1 LQPNNSLSQQG
12 DFIDTENGKKSV
24 ALKMLRDSENSNLP
38 RRQSGVAW
46 EIGRRRSKML
56 VKDKV
61 IVVTGA
67 GSGMGRELTL
77 ELVRRGAKVAAVDLR
92 EETLEQ
98 TQTLA
103 TNLGGKVEIFVMD
116 VSDAK
121 AVSELP
127 VKVEIALGSAD
138 ALINNAGIIQPFVK
152 VNDLSLEDASRV
164 MRINFDGPLMLIKS
178 FLPGLIAKTEAHLL
192 NVSSMG
198 AYAPVPGQSVYGASK
213 AALKLLTEGLRSELK
228 PTGVGVTIVF
238 PGAIAT
244 NIAVNSGMVIPEGA
258 AENSKQKTTAADVA
272 AKQMVDAIEKN
283 SPRVVIGQD
292 AKIMDLLSRL
302 NPVKAADTIYKQM
315 ANLLG

>member
-1 LQPNNSLSQQG
+1 
-12 DFIDTENGKKSV
+12 
-24 ALKMLRDSENSNLP
+24 
-38 RRQSGVAW
+38 
-46 EIGRRRSKML
+46 ML

-77 ELVRRGAKVAAVDLR
+77 ELVRRGAHVAAVDLR

-103 TNLGGKVEIFVMD
+103 AGLDGKVATFVMD
-116 VSDAK
+116 ITDAG
-121 AVSELP
+121 AVASLP
-127 VKVEIALGSAD
+127 AKVEKEFGSAD

-152 VNDLSLEDASRV
+152 VNDLDMAAAMRV
-164 MRINFDGPLMLIKS
+164 MKVNFDGPLMLIKA
-178 FLPGLIAKTEAHLL
+178 FLPGLMAKKEAHLL

-213 AALKLLTEGLRSELK
+213 AAIKLLTEGLRSELK
-228 PTGVGVTIVF
+228 TTGVGVTLVF
-238 PGAIAT
+238 PGAVAT

-272 AKQMVDAIEKN
+272 ARQMIDAIELNK
-283 SPRVVIGQD
+283 PRITIGQD
-292 AKIMDLLSRL
+292 AKIMDLMSRW
-302 NPVKAADTIYKQM
+302 NPVKAADVIYKQM